1 MKQLSDAV
9 AETLDK
15 SLFHWQANGTARDK
29 CVQNMRQPVV
39 DMCVPTGNNV
49 SIRQVD
55 EAILCRRWF
64 LNKDRVDISVDEGFM
79 TPDPIYVDS
88 PITGLLVS
96 QQWGAEVPPLVLD
109 GVRALQVPRINHPWL
124 RDVAEEAREL
134 LPAKEAEKFLAGYLF
149 KELDRVGDSVHY
161 LKRDKVEA
169 AGRVHGMEGC
179 NKVIRAISCAAQ
191 SRKMTKK
198 GMAIHRQYVRDLGV
212 NQAIADRILE
222 NPAQWVADQ
231 KKPASAM
238 LIVSSV
244 YSLYLA
250 ETTQCS
256 PFGIRRDVSASGYSI
271 QLWLLRFTELFQ
283 RIVTNSSKFVPAH
296 NTMITA
302 MQDSGWAKGTPNW
315 SAFANCAPQ
324 LLMAIA
330 KAAFMVCM
338 YTGKDKAVF
347 EGLTD
352 EDRHHDPTEVVRYVL
367 PQVLEDHYFG
377 DLCNVEIYSDLCKL
391 CVDLVKLFRDNFP
404 HSQKFERH
412 WSKKWESAKPAKV
425 KDKQPYFSGYRV
437 PYPLGGEVLIP
448 YLGQSKKHRV
458 TRSVDWTEVIDGKAF
473 PRSIGATVYKE
484 KWNDYSAV
492 LVTAICRMYD
502 SAMLYEGAVRN
513 LHNSPYADHGMILDS
528 THDEIEFHPND
539 EDKVQE
545 NMTQG
550 ANKVFEFD
558 LMETGRE
565 PLTLRK
571 GSVIFR

>member
-15 SLFHWQANGTARDK
+15 SLFHWQANGTAKDK
-29 CVQNMRQPVV
+29 CVQNMRQPIVNL
-39 DMCVPTGNNV
+39 CVPTGNNV

-55 EAILCRRWF
+55 EAILYRRWF

-79 TPDPIYVDS
+79 IPDPIYAES
-88 PITGLLVS
+88 PVTGLLIS
-96 QQWGAEVPPLVLD
+96 GQWGAEVPPLVLE
-109 GVRALQVPRINHPWL
+109 GVQALNNVPRINHPWL

-134 LPAKEAEKFLAGYLF
+134 LPAKEAEKFLPGHIF
-149 KELDRVGDSVHY
+149 KELDRVGDGVYY
-161 LKRDKVEA
+161 LKRDNVEA
-169 AGRVHGMEGC
+169 AGRIHGMDGY
-179 NKVIRAISCAAQ
+179 NQVIRNISCPAQ

-198 GMAIHRQYVRDLGV
+198 GMAIHRQYNRDLGI
-212 NQAIADRILE
+212 NQALAERILE
-222 NPAQWVADQ
+222 NPAQWVAAQ
-231 KKPASAM
+231 KKPAKAM
-238 LIVSSV
+238 QIVTSV

-250 ETTQCS
+250 ETTQWS

-271 QLWLLRFTELFQ
+271 QLWLLRFTELFK
-283 RIVTNSSKFVPAH
+283 RIVTNSPNFVPAH
-296 NTMITA
+296 NKMITA
-302 MQDSGWAKGTPNW
+302 MQDGDFGKGKW
-315 SAFANCAPQ
+315 SAFANCSPQ
-324 LLMAIA
+324 LLMTIA

-347 EGLTD
+347 EGLTG
-352 EDRHHDPTEVVRYVL
+352 EDRHHDPTEVARYVL

-377 DLCNVEIYSDLCKL
+377 GLCNVEIYADLCKL
-391 CVDLVKLFRDNFP
+391 CVDLVKVFRDNFNA
-404 HSQKFERH
+404 SQIFEKF

-425 KDKQPYFSGYRV
+425 NDEQPYFEGYRV

-448 YLGQSKKHRV
+448 YLGQHKKHRV
-458 TRSVDWTEVIDGKAF
+458 TRSVGWTDVIDGEAF
-473 PRSIGATVYKE
+473 AREVGATVYKE
-484 KWNDYSAV
+484 KWNDFSAV
-492 LVTAICRMYD
+492 LVTAICRIHD
-502 SAMLYEGAVRN
+502 SAMLYEGTVRN
-513 LHNSPYADHGMILDS
+513 CHNSPYTDHGMILDA
-528 THDEIEFHPND
+528 THDEINFHPND

>member
-15 SLFHWQANGTARDK
+15 SLFHWQANGTAKDR
-29 CVQNMRQPVV
+29 CVQNMRQPIVNL
-39 DMCVPTGNNV
+39 CVPTGNNV

-55 EAILCRRWF
+55 EAILYRRWF

-79 TPDPIYVDS
+79 IPDPIYAES
-88 PITGLLVS
+88 PVTGLLIS
-96 QQWGAEVPPLVLD
+96 GQWGAEVPPLVLE
-109 GVRALQVPRINHPWL
+109 GVQALNNVSRINHPWL

-134 LPAKEAEKFLAGYLF
+134 LSAKEAEKFLPGHIF
-149 KELDRVGDSVHY
+149 KELDRVGDGVYY
-161 LKRDKVEA
+161 LKRDNVEA
-169 AGRVHGMEGC
+169 AGRIHGKDGY
-179 NKVIRAISCAAQ
+179 NQVIRSISCAAQ

-198 GMAIHRQYVRDLGV
+198 GMAIHRQYNQDLGI
-212 NQAIADRILE
+212 NQALAERILE

-231 KKPASAM
+231 KKPAKAM
-238 LIVSSV
+238 QIVTSV

-250 ETTQCS
+250 ETTQWS

-271 QLWLLRFTELFQ
+271 QLWLLRFHELFI
-283 RIVTNSSKFVPAH
+283 RIVTNSPNFVPAH

-302 MQDSGWAKGTPNW
+302 MQDSSWARGRW

-377 DLCNVEIYSDLCKL
+377 GLCNVEIYSDLCKL
-391 CVDLVKLFRDNFP
+391 CVDLVKLFGENFP
-404 HSQKFERH
+404 HSNTFEKF

-425 KDKQPYFSGYRV
+425 NDEQPYFEGYRV

-448 YLGQSKKHRV
+448 YLGQHKKHRV
-458 TRSVDWTEVIDGKAF
+458 TRSVGWTDVIDGEAF

-502 SAMLYEGAVRN
+502 SAMLYEGTVRN
-513 LHNSPYADHGMILDS
+513 CHNSPYDNHGMILDA